1 MSGEASV
8 VLATAGYD
16 HTVRFWDALNG
27 VCYRTIPYPDSQ
39 VRIRRARAVERRQL
53 PPLDAPC
60 GALLHVHAGASPPRA
75 AGEQAGD
82 RAEQGVPRGGGQ
94 PAHQAAHTS
103 NVTAIG
109 FNAEGKWMFSGAT
122 PARHSSSSCSLSLS
136 LSLSPRIIF
145 PRPSPAASACV
156 GWLAGARGRERHEAD
171 VGGAARRGRVRGR
184 HRQAV
189 GPAPAAG
196 AGVPGGVH
204 LHLGHQHR
212 RAAPQPGARR
222 CSRVALAGWL
232 VRGSNAR
239 SLGGADAAAGA
250 GAVAQIA
257 AGNNTGTCY
266 VWRLQKSVKSYDPAL
281 DPSGEPAPVTTFEPF
296 HRLNAHSGHYLL
308 KCLISPDVRLLAT
321 TSSDKTVGRAASRA
335 SAPTRPPPPTHPGG
349 VGRGAGA
356 GEDMVARRLS
366 SGAGAAR
373 ARAVGVGLR
382 LLRGRGVPGRRF
394 RLMRDRKQAPRRSR
408 RCSVTLRARG
418 DWQVTA
424 SSDCSARLWNMT
436 NGKSIIQYAGH
447 TKACVC
453 CALND
458 CNV

>member
-39 VRIRRARAVERRQL
+39 VNKLEI
-53 PPLDAPC
+53 APNK
-60 GALLHVHAGASPPRA
+60 AFLAA
-75 AGEQAGD
+75 AGNPHIKLFEIGNN
-82 RAEQGVPRGGGQ
+82 RKEPYSSFK
-94 PAHQAAHTS
+94 AHTS

-109 FNAEGKWMFSGAT
+109 FNAEGKWMFSGSEDGT
-122 PARHSSSSCSLSLS
+122 VKLWDLRLPPAQGCQVEFICTSGINTVVLHPNQNELISGDQNGSIRMWDLRTNAWTCEL
-136 LSLSPRIIF
+136 
-145 PRPSPAASACV
+145 
-156 GWLAGARGRERHEAD
+156 
-171 VGGAARRGRVRGR
+171 
-184 HRQAV
+184 
-189 GPAPAAG
+189 
-196 AGVPGGVH
+196 VPEMGN
-204 LHLGHQHR
+204 
-212 RAAPQPGARR
+212 PI
-222 CSRVALAGWL
+222 
-232 VRGSNAR
+232 R
-239 SLGGADAAAGA
+239 SLTIASNSSM
-250 GAVAQIA
+250 IA

-321 TSSDKTVGRAASRA
+321 TSSDKTVKIWSLEDFHLEQELREHGRWVWDCVFSVDAAY
-335 SAPTRPPPPTHPGG
+335 
-349 VGRGAGA
+349 
-356 GEDMVARRLS
+356 L
-366 SGAGAAR
+366 
-373 ARAVGVGLR
+373 
-382 LLRGRGVPGRRF
+382 
-394 RLMRDRKQAPRRSR
+394 
-408 RCSVTLRARG
+408 
-418 DWQVTA
+418 VTA